1 MAKTKKETNNDDTDE
16 GVIED
21 AFKVLDD
28 LNPDASFLDENTL
41 STVKEWI
48 DTGCMALN
56 AIISGSL
63 YGGIPM
69 GRITGFA
76 GPQACGKTLMVN
88 KIMSHAQKK
97 GMHVVYF
104 DTEGALDPDT
114 AINLGCDPRK
124 IKHCPIEIIEEC
136 RNQIVKFLKTVIE
149 KKLQGKVMIAID
161 SLGNLI
167 SAREAKVIED
177 GKDSADMGARA
188 VSLKSMLRAI
198 THAASKANCPVV
210 FTNHIYDNPG
220 AMYPTLIKS
229 QSGGSGP
236 LYMSSVLVQMST
248 KQERVGKSDN
258 KNASDDVTPLSKDV
272 NGLTMRALTTKNRFI
287 PPFLECEM
295 YLNFKSGLSKYS
307 GLLEM
312 AEGYGVVVKQGHRY
326 AVGSDVLGFYKDW
339 KDDDSAWEKIL
350 PLLEVKLKE
359 QLTFNNESIK
369 INIQKKQDP
378 VLLQE

>member
-1 MAKTKKETNNDDTDE
+1 MPKKKIEANSSVDLGE
-16 GVIED
+16 IED
-21 AFKVLDD
+21 AFKVLDE
-28 LNPDASFLDENTL
+28 LNPDAAFLDENSL
-41 STVKEWI
+41 SNVTEWI

-56 AIISGSL
+56 AVISGSL

-88 KIMSHAQKK
+88 KIMANAQKK

-104 DTEGALDPDT
+104 DTENALDKGT
-114 AINLGCDPRK
+114 AENLGCDAAK
-124 IKHCPIEIIEEC
+124 IKHCPIEIIEDC
-136 RNQIVKFLKTVIE
+136 RNQMVKFLKTVVE
-149 KKLQGKVMIAID
+149 KNLQGKVIIAID

-188 VSLKSMLRAI
+188 VSLKSMLRAV
-198 THAASKANCPVV
+198 THAAAKANCPIV
-210 FTNHIYDNPG
+210 FTNHTYDNPG
-220 AMYPTLIKS
+220 ALYPTLVKS

-236 LYMSSVLVQMST
+236 LYMSSVLVQMAT
-248 KQERVGKSDN
+248 KQERVSRSDN
-258 KNASDDVTPLSKDV
+258 KNAVEDVTPLSKDI

-295 YLNFKSGLSKYS
+295 YLNFKSGISKYS

-312 AEGYGVVVKQGHRY
+312 AEGYGILTKQGHRY
-326 AVGSDVLGFYKDW
+326 VLGEEVLGFYKDW
-339 KDDDSAWEKIL
+339 KDNEEVWNKVLPKLEEKL
-350 PLLEVKLKE
+350 QSELK
-359 QLTFNNESIK
+359 FNKENAASE
-369 INIQKKQDP
+369 
-378 VLLQE
+378 

>member
-1 MAKTKKETNNDDTDE
+1 MAKIKKDNKEDNSLS
-16 GVIED
+16 GSIED
-21 AFKVLDD
+21 AFKILDD
-28 LNPDASFLDENTL
+28 LNPDAAFLDENSL
-41 STVKEWI
+41 STVNDWV

-63 YGGIPM
+63 YGGIPV

-88 KIMSHAQKK
+88 KIMANAQKK

-104 DTEGALDPDT
+104 DTENALDKET
-114 AINLGCDPRK
+114 AENLGCDSSK
-124 IKHCPIEIIEEC
+124 IKHCPIEIIEDC
-136 RNQIVKFLKTVIE
+136 RNQMVKFLKTVVE
-149 KKLQGKVMIAID
+149 NGLQGKVIIAID

-167 SAREAKVIED
+167 SAREAKIIED

-198 THAASKANCPVV
+198 THAAAKANCPII
-210 FTNHIYDNPG
+210 FTNHTYDNPG
-220 AMYPTLIKS
+220 ALYPTLVKS

-236 LYMSSVLVQMST
+236 LYMSSVLVQMAT

-287 PPFLECEM
+287 PPFLECQM
-295 YLNFKSGLSKYS
+295 YLNFKSGISKYS

-312 AEGYGVVVKQGHRY
+312 AEGYEIINKQGHRY
-326 AVGSDVLGFYKDW
+326 ALGDEVLGFYKDW
-339 KDDDSAWEKIL
+339 KDDGAVWAKIL
-350 PLLEVKLKE
+350 PILEEKLKSE
-359 QLTFNNESIK
+359 LKFNKE
-369 INIQKKQDP
+369 
-378 VLLQE
+378 VV

>member
-1 MAKTKKETNNDDTDE
+1 MAKKKSEAESPQDLGD
-16 GVIED
+16 IQD
-21 AFKVLDD
+21 AFKILDD
-28 LNPDASFLDENTL
+28 LNPDAAFLDENSL
-41 STVKEWI
+41 SNVSEWI

-88 KIMSHAQKK
+88 KIMANAQKK

-104 DTEGALDPDT
+104 DTENALDKNT
-114 AINLGCDPRK
+114 AENLGCDATK
-124 IKHCPIEIIEEC
+124 IKHCPIEVIEDC
-136 RNQIVKFLKTVIE
+136 RNQMVKFLKTVIE
-149 KKLQGKVMIAID
+149 KGLQGKVIIAID

-167 SAREAKVIED
+167 SAREAKIIDD

-198 THAASKANCPVV
+198 THAAAKANTPIV
-210 FTNHIYDNPG
+210 FTNHTYDNPG
-220 AMYPTLIKS
+220 ALYPTLVKS

-236 LYMSSVLVQMST
+236 LYMSSVLLQMAT
-248 KQERVGKSDN
+248 KQERVSRSDN
-258 KNASDDVTPLSKDV
+258 KNATDETTPLSKDI

-287 PPFLECEM
+287 PPFLECEL
-295 YLNFKSGLSKYS
+295 YLNFKSGISKYS

-312 AEGYGVVVKQGHRY
+312 AEGYGVLTKQGHRH
-326 AVGSDVLGFYKDW
+326 VLGDEVLGFYKDW
-339 KDDDSAWEKIL
+339 KDDDQVWNKIL
-350 PLLEVKLKE
+350 PKLEEKLQSELK
-359 QLTFNNESIK
+359 FNKAEDSSK
-369 INIQKKQDP
+369 
-378 VLLQE
+378 

>member
-1 MAKTKKETNNDDTDE
+1 MAKNKKDIENNFTD
-16 GVIED
+16 GSIED
-21 AFKVLDD
+21 AFKILDE
-28 LNPDASFLDENTL
+28 LNPDATFLDESSL
-41 STVKEWI
+41 SNVTEWI

-63 YGGIPM
+63 YGGVPM

-88 KIMSHAQKK
+88 KIMANAQKK

-104 DTEGALDPDT
+104 DTENALDKNT
-114 AINLGCDPRK
+114 AENLGCDSTK
-124 IKHCPIEIIEEC
+124 IKHCPIEIIEDC
-136 RNQIVKFLKTVIE
+136 RNQMVKFLKTVVE
-149 KKLQGKVMIAID
+149 KGLQGKVIIAID

-167 SAREAKVIED
+167 STREAKIIDD

-198 THAASKANCPVV
+198 THAAAKANCPII
-210 FTNHIYDNPG
+210 FTNHTYDNPG
-220 AMYPTLIKS
+220 ALYPTLVKS

-236 LYMSSVLVQMST
+236 LYMSSVLVQMAT
-248 KQERVGKSDN
+248 KQERVSRSDN
-258 KNASDDVTPLSKDV
+258 KNATEDVTPLSKDV

-295 YLNFKSGLSKYS
+295 YLNFRSGISKYS

-312 AEGYGVVVKQGHRY
+312 AEGYGVIQKQGHRH
-326 AVGSDVLGFYKDW
+326 AFGEEILGFYKDW
-339 KDDDSAWEKIL
+339 KDNDDIWSKIL
-350 PLLEVKLKE
+350 PKLEDKLQTELKFKKE
-359 QLTFNNESIK
+359 PL
-369 INIQKKQDP
+369 
-378 VLLQE
+378 

>member
-1 MAKTKKETNNDDTDE
+1 MAKNKKDIENNFTD
-16 GVIED
+16 GSIED
-21 AFKVLDD
+21 AFKILDD
-28 LNPDASFLDENTL
+28 LNPDATFLDESSL
-41 STVKEWI
+41 SNVTEWI

-63 YGGIPM
+63 YGGVPM

-88 KIMSHAQKK
+88 KIMANAQKK

-104 DTEGALDPDT
+104 DTENALDKNT
-114 AINLGCDPRK
+114 AENLGCDSTK
-124 IKHCPIEIIEEC
+124 IKHCPIEIIEDC
-136 RNQIVKFLKTVIE
+136 RNQMVKFLKTVVE
-149 KKLQGKVMIAID
+149 KGLQGKVIIAID

-167 SAREAKVIED
+167 STREAKIIDD

-198 THAASKANCPVV
+198 THAAAKANCPII
-210 FTNHIYDNPG
+210 FTNHTYDNPG
-220 AMYPTLIKS
+220 ALYPTLVKS

-236 LYMSSVLVQMST
+236 LYMSSVLVQMAT
-248 KQERVGKSDN
+248 KQERVSRSDN
-258 KNASDDVTPLSKDV
+258 KNATEDVTPLSKDV

-295 YLNFKSGLSKYS
+295 YLNFRSGISKYS

-312 AEGYGVVVKQGHRY
+312 AEGYGVIQKQGHRH
-326 AVGSDVLGFYKDW
+326 AIGEEILGFYKDW
-339 KDDDSAWEKIL
+339 KDNDDIWSKIL
-350 PLLEVKLKE
+350 PKLEDKLQTELKFKKE
-359 QLTFNNESIK
+359 PL
-369 INIQKKQDP
+369 
-378 VLLQE
+378 

>member
-1 MAKTKKETNNDDTDE
+1 MAKTKKETDNNQVDIGQID
-16 GVIED
+16 D

-28 LNPDASFLDENTL
+28 LNPDAAFLDENTL
-41 STVKEWI
+41 STVNEWI

-63 YGGIPM
+63 YGGVPM

-88 KIMSHAQKK
+88 KIMANAQRK

-104 DTEGALDPDT
+104 DTENALDRDT
-114 AINLGCDPRK
+114 AKNLGCDPSK
-124 IKHCPIEIIEEC
+124 IKHCPTEIIEDC

-149 KKLQGKVMIAID
+149 KGLQGKVMLAID

-167 SAREAKVIED
+167 SAREAKIIED

-198 THAASKANCPVV
+198 THVSAKANCPII

-220 AMYPTLIKS
+220 AMYPTLVKN

-258 KNASDDVTPLSKDV
+258 KNASDESTPISKDV
-272 NGLTMRALTTKNRFI
+272 NGLTMRALTTKNRFV

-295 YLNFKSGLSKYS
+295 YLNFKNGLSKYS

-312 AEGYGVVVKQGHRY
+312 AEGYGIIEKQGHRY
-326 AVGSDVLGFYKDW
+326 AIEGEVLGFYKEW
-339 KDDDSAWEKIL
+339 RDDDAAWSKIL
-350 PLLEVKLKE
+350 PKLEIKLKE
-359 QLTFNNESIK
+359 KLTFKSEAS
-369 INIQKKQDP
+369 
-378 VLLQE
+378 E

>member
-1 MAKTKKETNNDDTDE
+1 MAKNKKEIDNSFND
-16 GVIED
+16 GSIGD
-21 AFKVLDD
+21 AFKILDD
-28 LNPDASFLDENTL
+28 LNPDAAFLDENSL
-41 STVKEWI
+41 STVNEWI

-63 YGGIPM
+63 YGGIPV

-88 KIMSHAQKK
+88 KIMANAQKK

-104 DTEGALDPDT
+104 DTENALDKDT
-114 AINLGCDPRK
+114 AENLGCDPSK

-136 RNQIVKFLKTVIE
+136 RNQMVKFLKTVVE
-149 KKLQGKVMIAID
+149 KGLQGKVIIAID

-167 SAREAKVIED
+167 SAREAKIIED

-198 THAASKANCPVV
+198 THAAAKANCPII
-210 FTNHIYDNPG
+210 FTNHTYDNPG
-220 AMYPTLIKS
+220 ALYPTLVKS

-236 LYMSSVLVQMST
+236 LYMSSVLVQMAT
-248 KQERVGKSDN
+248 KQERVSRSDN
-258 KNASDDVTPLSKDV
+258 KNATDDVTPLSKDV

-295 YLNFKSGLSKYS
+295 YLNFRSGISKYS

-312 AEGYGVVVKQGHRY
+312 AEGYGVIHKQGHRY
-326 AVGSDVLGFYKDW
+326 AIGEEVLGFYKDW
-339 KDDDSAWEKIL
+339 KDNDEAWSKIL
-350 PLLEVKLKE
+350 PKLEEKLQTELKFKKE
-359 QLTFNNESIK
+359 SL
-369 INIQKKQDP
+369 
-378 VLLQE
+378 